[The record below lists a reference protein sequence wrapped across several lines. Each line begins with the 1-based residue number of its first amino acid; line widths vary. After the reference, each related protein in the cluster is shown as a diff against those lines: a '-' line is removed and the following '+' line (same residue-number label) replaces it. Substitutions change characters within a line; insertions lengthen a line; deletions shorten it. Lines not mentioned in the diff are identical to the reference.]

1 MTFLDIKE
9 GILNKNLEIKEFRTG
24 ANANDTLKEIS
35 DWVFSYGEIK
45 LKNIFISMFGP
56 LNLLYGSED
65 YGTIINT
72 PKLGWRNFN
81 IVK

>member
-1 MTFLDIKE
+1 MK
-9 GILNKNLEIKEFRTG
+9 KNIQIKEFRTG
-24 ANANDTLKEIS
+24 ANANETIKEIS
-35 DWVFSYGEIK
+35 EWVFSFGKITI
-45 LKNIFISMFGP
+45 KNIFISMFGP

-72 PKLGWRNFN
+72 PKPGWKNFN